1 MKPSVVNKHP
11 AAFMLRA
18 FSSRNYRLFF
28 CGQIVSLSGS
38 WITTTATAWLVYR
51 LTGSAFLLG
60 LVGFST
66 QLPALL
72 LLPFAGYVVDR
83 KNRHR
88 ILLLTQTL
96 SMLQSFA
103 LAALT
108 LTHQINV
115 PWLLALCAFQGMINA
130 FDMPCRQAFIVELV
144 ENKTDLG
151 NAIALNSSMF
161 NAARLAGPA
170 IGGLIITTVGEGW
183 CFLIDGVSYGAVIAA
198 LTAMRLKPRA
208 IPPKTGSFPA
218 HFGEGWKYAIASKPI
233 LSIISLL
240 ALMNLFGV
248 SYTVLLPVFAG
259 SVLKGGPHTLGFLM
273 SAIGAGALLGALWL
287 ASRQSVLGLGRVI
300 AFASAVFGTAL
311 ITFSLSKILWLSLVI
326 LVAGGAGVMLQMA
339 SCNTIL
345 QTIVD
350 DDKRGRIMSLYVMA
364 VVGTAPF
371 GSLLAGFLSDRI
383 GAPNA
388 LFFCGVICLSGA
400 FWFYRQ
406 LPGIRKVVRP
416 IYANL
421 GIIPAE
427 VTA

>member
-1 MKPSVVNKHP
+1 MKPSAVNKHP

-18 FSSRNYRLFF
+18 FSARNYRLFF
-28 CGQIVSLSGS
+28 SGQIVSLMGS

-51 LTGSAFLLG
+51 LTGSAFILG

-83 KNRHR
+83 KNKHR

-96 SMLQSFA
+96 SMAQSLA

-115 PWLLALCAFQGMINA
+115 PWLLALCAFQGMVNA
-130 FDMPCRQAFIVELV
+130 FDMPCRQAFVVELV
-144 ENKTDLG
+144 ENKKDLG

-198 LTAMRLKPRA
+198 LLAMRLKPRS
-208 IPPKTGSFPA
+208 IPQKDVSFLA
-218 HFGEGWKYAIASKPI
+218 HFGEGWKYVLASKPI
-233 LSIISLL
+233 FSIISLL

-248 SYTVLLPVFAG
+248 SYTVLMPVFAG
-259 SVLKGGPHTLGFLM
+259 SILNGGPHTLGFLM

-287 ASRQSVLGLGRVI
+287 ASRKSVRGLGRVI
-300 AFASAVFGTAL
+300 AVSSAVFGIAL
-311 ITFSLSKILWLSLVI
+311 IAFSFSKILWISLVI

-350 DDKRGRIMSLYVMA
+350 DDKRGRVMSLYVMA

-371 GSLLAGFLSDRI
+371 GSLLAGFLSDRT
-383 GAPNA
+383 GASNA
-388 LFFCGVICLSGA
+388 LLLCGVICLGA
-400 FWFYRQ
+400 AAWFYRQ
-406 LPGIRKVVRP
+406 LPEIRKAVRP
-416 IYANL
+416 IYTNL
-421 GIIPAE
+421 GIISAE

>member
-1 MKPSVVNKHP
+1 M
-11 AAFMLRA
+11 
-18 FSSRNYRLFF
+18 
-28 CGQIVSLSGS
+28 
-38 WITTTATAWLVYR
+38 
-51 LTGSAFLLG
+51 
-60 LVGFST
+60 
-66 QLPALL
+66 
-72 LLPFAGYVVDR
+72 
-83 KNRHR
+83 
-88 ILLLTQTL
+88 
-96 SMLQSFA
+96 
-103 LAALT
+103 
-108 LTHQINV
+108 
-115 PWLLALCAFQGMINA
+115 
-130 FDMPCRQAFIVELV
+130 
-144 ENKTDLG
+144 
-151 NAIALNSSMF
+151 
-161 NAARLAGPA
+161 
-170 IGGLIITTVGEGW
+170 
-183 CFLIDGVSYGAVIAA
+183 
-198 LTAMRLKPRA
+198 
-208 IPPKTGSFPA
+208 
-218 HFGEGWKYAIASKPI
+218 
-233 LSIISLL
+233 
-240 ALMNLFGV
+240 
-248 SYTVLLPVFAG
+248 
-259 SVLKGGPHTLGFLM
+259 
-273 SAIGAGALLGALWL
+273 
-287 ASRQSVLGLGRVI
+287 I

>member
-1 MKPSVVNKHP
+1 MKPSVANTHP

-38 WITTTATAWLVYR
+38 WITTTATAWLAYR

-72 LLPFAGYVVDR
+72 LLPFAGYVADLR
-83 KNRHR
+83 NRHR

-108 LTHQINV
+108 LTHQINI
-115 PWLLALCAFQGMINA
+115 PWLLTLCAFQGMINA

-144 ENKTDLG
+144 ENKKDLG

-170 IGGLIITTVGEGW
+170 IGGLIITTAGEGW

-198 LTAMRLKPRA
+198 LMAMRLKPRA
-208 IPPKTGSFPA
+208 IPQRTGSFLA
-218 HFGEGWKYAIASKPI
+218 HFGEGWKYALASKPI

-248 SYTVLLPVFAG
+248 SYTVLMPVFAG
-259 SVLKGGPHTLGFLM
+259 AVLKGGPHTLGFLM
-273 SAIGAGALLGALWL
+273 SSIGAGALLGALWL
-287 ASRQSVLGLGRVI
+287 ASRKSVLGLGRVI
-300 AFASAVFGTAL
+300 VFASAVFGTAL
-311 ITFSLSKILWLSLVI
+311 VSFSLSKILWLSMVI

-371 GSLLAGFLSDRI
+371 GSLLAGFLSERI

-406 LPGIRKVVRP
+406 LPEIRKVVRP